1 MPFLKS
7 KFFLGAVAACVF
19 IMLSINGGL
28 LAWLVGDAAAA
39 VLISEVLPDP
49 ASDWDVDGEVS
60 SRGDEWVEIVNTGP
74 DSVDLADY
82 YLRDA
87 LGDDPQIRFAGTLV
101 AGETA
106 LFHGSYAL
114 AWQAAEGLSAT
125 GLSLNNAGDMLELY
139 LGHPLDGGSTLVDA
153 LIYPSHVGVDD
164 RSLARF
170 LPENVW
176 VLCDGLHPYGGAQEP
191 PGTDCLPTPGA
202 PNACEGLVANESSSW
217 GKVKNDY
224 R

>member
-1 MPFLKS
+1 MRS
-7 KFFLGAVAACVF
+7 RFFLDAVLVAVLQSLVVCPAA
-19 IMLSINGGL
+19 L
-28 LAWLVGDAAAA
+28 LWFSGSANAA

-49 ASDWDVDGEVS
+49 ASDWDADGEID
-60 SRGDEWVEIVNTGP
+60 SRGDEWVEVINTGP
-74 DSVDLADY
+74 GPVDLDAY

-87 LGDDPQIRFAGTLV
+87 LGDDPQIRFSGTLA

-106 LFHGSYAL
+106 LFLGSDAL

-139 LGHPLDGGSTLVDA
+139 LGHPLEGASTLVDA
-153 LIYPSHVGVDD
+153 LIYPDHAGVDD

-170 LPENVW
+170 LPEDVW

-191 PGTDCLPTPGA
+191 PGTGCLPTPGEINTCA
-202 PNACEGLVANESSSW
+202 GLVADESSSW
-217 GKVKNDY
+217 GQVKNDY